1 MTDEIKKEM
10 ESWAKYIILKQS
22 RRDDEAAAL
31 IARID
36 KKLSDMEESQEKLL
50 IAARESVTPSLS
62 HLMQDLSEKIEFFRN
77 ELTLKIETLEK
88 KFIPIKRSYDTF
100 SGFKRGVTLIIGAV
114 TGFVIFCITVW
125 KAWKDFD

>member
-22 RRDDEAAAL
+22 RRDDEASAL

-62 HLMQDLSEKIEFFRN
+62 HLMQDLGEKIESLRN

-100 SGFKRGVTLIIGAV
+100 SGFKRGMTLIIGAV

-125 KAWKDFD
+125 KAWKDFH

>member
-62 HLMQDLSEKIEFFRN
+62 HLMQDLSEKIESLRN